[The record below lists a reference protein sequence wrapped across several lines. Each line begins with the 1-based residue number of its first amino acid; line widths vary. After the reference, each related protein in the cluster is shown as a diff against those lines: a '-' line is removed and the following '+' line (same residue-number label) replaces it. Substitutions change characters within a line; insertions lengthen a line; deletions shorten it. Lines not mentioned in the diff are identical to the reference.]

1 MNTKILLGVAAA
13 MLLQSNVV
21 RAQQNPPPAG
31 PPGGPARPNREEL
44 RQELRDLPPE
54 ERQARMRELREQNGR
69 EGQPVQRPLVQQFRE
84 QNPPMGGG
92 AAGGLGR
99 VAMVL
104 TPEQRTSL
112 RDASEEDRD
121 RVRQLNEQLRN
132 ARRAVAEASFAKEFN
147 EDTLR
152 AKLEAAAKIESELAI
167 IRARSLASIEPPLSD
182 EQIEQ
187 LKNPPPQ
194 DELRQQ
200 RPPGQGQG
208 QPRPRGPANGAEPRP
223 RGNGNRPP
231 PGPL

>member
-1 MNTKILLGVAAA
+1 MSTKILLGVAAA
-13 MLLQSNVV
+13 MLLQSNVA

-31 PPGGPARPNREEL
+31 PPGRPARLSPEL

-54 ERQARMRELREQNGR
+54 ERQARMRELRQQNGGN
-69 EGQPVQRPLVQQFRE
+69 GQPAQRPLVQQFRE

-99 VAMVL
+99 VAIVL

-121 RVRQLNEQLRN
+121 KVRQLNEQLRS

-152 AKLEAAAKIESELAI
+152 AKLEAAAKIDSELAI
-167 IRARSLASIEPPLSD
+167 IRARALASIEPPLSD

-200 RPPGQGQG
+200 RPPGQDQV
-208 QPRPRGPANGAEPRP
+208 QPRPRGPGNGAEPPRP
-223 RGNGNRPP
+223 RGAGNRPP